1 MEHMDEEILKQKKLL
16 RQQEEKRSSTE
27 NMEQETEESI
37 YDEVV
42 HVIGKETH
50 FERRQIPELGI
61 SIFMPETFFMLTDDI
76 RSIIY
81 PAGNAPSHVFAGEDI
96 PFQLAV
102 SMTEHIVPEER
113 MKDFMKQT
121 ARVLEAVGPKV
132 KITETSVEE
141 KEHFRIGIMEFASR
155 AADMA
160 VYNIQFCVSRENG
173 LLMGTVNFPGKYKK
187 RMVPLAKQMIQSL
200 ELTKEETDGINHIS

>member
-27 NMEQETEESI
+27 NMEQEAEESI

>member
-16 RQQEEKRSSTE
+16 RQQEEKRSSAE
-27 NMEQETEESI
+27 NMEQEAEESI

>member
-16 RQQEEKRSSTE
+16 RQQEEKRSSAE
-27 NMEQETEESI
+27 NMEQEAEESI

-102 SMTEHIVPEER
+102 SMTEHKIPEER
-113 MKDFMKQT
+113 MKEFMKQT
-121 ARVLEAVGPKV
+121 VKVLEAVGPKV
-132 KITETSVEE
+132 KITETSMEE

>member
-27 NMEQETEESI
+27 NMEQEAEESI

-121 ARVLEAVGPKV
+121 AWVLEAVGPKV

>member
-16 RQQEEKRSSTE
+16 RQQEEKRSSVE
-27 NMEQETEESI
+27 NMEQEAEESI

-42 HVIGKETH
+42 HIIGKETH

-61 SIFMPETFFMLTDDI
+61 SICMPETFFMLTDDI

-102 SMTEHIVPEER
+102 SMTEHKIPEER
-113 MKDFMKQT
+113 MKEFMKQT
-121 ARVLEAVGPKV
+121 AKVLEAVGPKV

-141 KEHFRIGIMEFASR
+141 KEQFCIGIMEFASR
-155 AADMA
+155 AADMT

-173 LLMGTVNFPGKYKK
+173 LLMGTVNFPGKYRK
-187 RMVPLAKQMIQSL
+187 RMAPLAKQMIQSL
-200 ELTKEETDGINHIS
+200 EIMEEETDGINHIS